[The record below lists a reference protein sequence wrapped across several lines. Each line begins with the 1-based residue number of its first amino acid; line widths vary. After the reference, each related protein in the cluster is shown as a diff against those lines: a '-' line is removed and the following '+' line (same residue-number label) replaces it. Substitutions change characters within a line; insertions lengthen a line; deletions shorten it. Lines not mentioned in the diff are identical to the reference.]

1 METQDIINHFKSSNY
16 IVSDSE
22 YNLTMHESIRA
33 ISRFYELSHTTISKS
48 LNENICTCKTKKYGV
63 IVIMKLNNDSN

>member
-48 LNENICTCKTKKYGV
+48 LTQNICTCKTKKYGV
-63 IVIMKLNNDSN
+63 IVIMRLNNDSN